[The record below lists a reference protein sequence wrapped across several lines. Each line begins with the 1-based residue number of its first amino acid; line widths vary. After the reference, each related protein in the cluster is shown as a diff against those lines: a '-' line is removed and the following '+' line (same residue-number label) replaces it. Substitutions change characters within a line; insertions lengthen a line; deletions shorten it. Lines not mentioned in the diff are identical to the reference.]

1 MRTLRLEYI
10 WLKDKILT
18 DNLFDLSSTS
28 HVTWTEEMG
37 ASKLIRA
44 PIHQKV
50 FLVGDAREL
59 IRRRHNYKES
69 NLGIKEEKMDNRKSC
84 FFFFHPPPPT
94 QKNPTRSSSSIYCS
108 YWYLYFLLKA
118 TGLRPNKTTTVLLMM
133 EVLYVYGMVWFQG
146 ILL

>member
-59 IRRRHNYKES
+59 IRRHNYKES
-69 NLGIKEEKMDNRKSC
+69 NLGIKEEKMDKRKSRFS
-84 FFFFHPPPPT
+84 FFEQPPP
-94 QKNPTRSSSSIYCS
+94 QKKIHHKIIQFN
-108 YWYLYFLLKA
+108 LL
-118 TGLRPNKTTTVLLMM
+118 LLLVLVLLT
-133 EVLYVYGMVWFQG
+133 
-146 ILL
+146 